1 MFVCVCVRTSAVST
15 VKTLSSQRRRA
26 TFSDRRLPRSASSA
40 VCSQIKDGIVL
51 RTVAPCQVCFCSCF
65 VCFGLVCVCLRT
77 CVFLCAHSLCVDG
90 ARMCFCV
97 RTLLC
102 LSGHCKDVSLSS
114 PRRVK
119 TQIDCASAIRLL
131 VSICAWLHFCLHV
144 RVCVCV
150 CLCAHCVFDSIIAS
164 IRHGT
169 KLRN

>member
-15 VKTLSSQRRRA
+15 IKTLSSQRRRA

-102 LSGHCKDVSLSS
+102 LSSLQRCFTQFS
-114 PRRVK
+114 K
-119 TQIDCASAIRLL
+119 TRENTDRLCLCDTFACFDLCL
-131 VSICAWLHFCLHV
+131 VALLLARTSMCV
-144 RVCVCV
+144 RVFMCTL
-150 CLCAHCVFDSIIAS
+150 CLRFDHCVHSTW
-164 IRHGT
+164 H
-169 KLRN
+169 